1 MGVIL
6 RVDVPGI
13 DIKSTRVR
21 GRDEAVWEDKI
32 PKLNRHEV

>member
-21 GRDEAVWEDKI
+21 VDEAVLEDKI
-32 PKLNRHEV
+32 PAE